1 MSSALRAMRMIS
13 LLFLLAGI
21 GGYIA
26 STIVV
31 EQDRMTLPRGLVLA
45 QGRMIPREIHGTTIY
60 LTREE
65 NRRGIRCI
73 KSRCEPRV
81 GRACTAYAKP
91 SPPIDGG
98 AKRHTTALTAGRLA
112 CRRRRRR
119 R

>member
-65 NRRGIRCI
+65 NRRLNLFEYSSMTMLLAGAGLGLLFWT
-73 KSRCEPRV
+73 KLSQS
-81 GRACTAYAKP
+81 GAYSGEDESLQA
-91 SPPIDGG
+91 
-98 AKRHTTALTAGRLA
+98 
-112 CRRRRRR
+112 
-119 R
+119 